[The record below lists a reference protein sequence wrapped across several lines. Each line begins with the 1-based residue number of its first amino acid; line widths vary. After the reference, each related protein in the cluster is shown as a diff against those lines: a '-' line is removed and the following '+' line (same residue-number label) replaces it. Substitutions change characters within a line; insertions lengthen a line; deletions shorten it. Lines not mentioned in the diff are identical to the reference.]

1 MAPQFT
7 GDFTDLID
15 CVTLMD
21 LDPRCYDLLRDV
33 TGHTW
38 TSLVTEYG
46 ETSVDQTTDN
56 PTDSPV
62 THSSPVSTPQD
73 EEEDV
78 QEVIRALKNYL
89 SAHGLVSTNN
99 GVAGPTTPVTTTR
112 RLENGQVGLDQAG
125 ITDSDVLAGSVVGS
139 VTLVGVTFIGI
150 ARKYYY

>member
-1 MAPQFT
+1 MAPFT
-7 GDFTDLID
+7 SDVTDLID

-56 PTDSPV
+56 STDSPV
-62 THSSPVSTPQD
+62 THSSPVSISQD

-78 QEVIRALKNYL
+78 QEVIEALKNYL

-112 RLENGQVGLDQAG
+112 RLENGQVGLDQAAN
-125 ITDSDVLAGSVVGS
+125 TDSDVLAGSIVGS

>member
-1 MAPQFT
+1 MAPFT
-7 GDFTDLID
+7 GDFTDIID
-15 CVTLMD
+15 CVTLME
-21 LDPRCYDLLRDV
+21 LDPRCYDLLRET
-33 TGHTW
+33 TGHSW
-38 TSLVTEYG
+38 TSLVSEYG
-46 ETSVDQTTDN
+46 EASMDQTTDN

-62 THSSPVSTPQD
+62 THSSPVSISQD

-112 RLENGQVGLDQAG
+112 MLEDGQVGLDQAG
-125 ITDSDVLAGSVVGS
+125 ITDSDVLAGSVAGS

>member
-21 LDPRCYDLLRDV
+21 LDPRCYDLLRDA

-56 PTDSPV
+56 LTDSPV

-78 QEVIRALKNYL
+78 QEVIEALKNYL

-99 GVAGPTTPVTTTR
+99 GVAGPATPVTTTR
-112 RLENGQVGLDQAG
+112 MLENGQVGPDQAG
-125 ITDSDVLAGSVVGS
+125 IIDSDALAGSVAGS
-139 VTLVGVTFIGI
+139 VTLVGVSFIGI

>member
-21 LDPRCYDLLRDV
+21 LDPRCYDLLRES

-38 TSLVTEYG
+38 TSLVEEYG
-46 ETSVDQTTDN
+46 ETSVDQSTDN
-56 PTDSPV
+56 ATDLPV
-62 THSSPVSTPQD
+62 IQSSPVSVPQD

-78 QEVIRALKNYL
+78 QEVIEALKKYL
-89 SAHGLVSTNN
+89 SVHGLVSTNN
-99 GVAGPTTPVTTTR
+99 GVAGPATPVTTTR

-150 ARKYYY
+150 TRKYYY

>member
-21 LDPRCYDLLRDV
+21 LDPRCYDLLRDA

-46 ETSVDQTTDN
+46 ETSMDQTTDN

-62 THSSPVSTPQD
+62 TDSSSVSPPQD

-112 RLENGQVGLDQAG
+112 RVENGQVGLDQAG
-125 ITDSDVLAGSVVGS
+125 ITDSDALAGSVIGGL
-139 VTLVGVTFIGI
+139 TLVGVSFVGI